1 MDQEDAKQ
9 LLGLLV
15 SPQVTYQL
23 TGSALVQFHTLLV
36 KLQNVANPPEP
47 MRKATPPGPDE
58 FLEA

>member
-36 KLQNVANPPEP
+36 KLQNVANPP
-47 MRKATPPGPDE
+47 PPEEDGD
-58 FLEA
+58 ADK